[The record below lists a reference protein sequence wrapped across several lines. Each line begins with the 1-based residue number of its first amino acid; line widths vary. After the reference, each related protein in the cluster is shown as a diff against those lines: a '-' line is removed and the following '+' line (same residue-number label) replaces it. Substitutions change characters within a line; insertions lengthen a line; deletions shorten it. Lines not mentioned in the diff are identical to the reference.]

1 MFGSYHDVVCTGGG
15 GSLATK
21 ETGGEG
27 EGEGEEERRRREL
40 EALAAVRRPVASL
53 LAAVWTEL
61 YLCHVCSCQEILTRT
76 VRGQEKDAAFREK
89 DPIGW
94 ETKSRLTKR
103 LSIDTRLAG
112 I

>member
-1 MFGSYHDVVCTGGG
+1 MS
-15 GSLATK
+15 
-21 ETGGEG
+21 
-27 EGEGEEERRRREL
+27 RRFLSRNIDTLRN
-40 EALAAVRRPVASL
+40 
-53 LAAVWTEL
+53 
-61 YLCHVCSCQEILTRT
+61 

>member
-1 MFGSYHDVVCTGGG
+1 M
-15 GSLATK
+15 
-21 ETGGEG
+21 
-27 EGEGEEERRRREL
+27 
-40 EALAAVRRPVASL
+40 
-53 LAAVWTEL
+53 

-103 LSIDTRLAG
+103 LSIDPRLVG

>member
-1 MFGSYHDVVCTGGG
+1 
-15 GSLATK
+15 
-21 ETGGEG
+21 
-27 EGEGEEERRRREL
+27 
-40 EALAAVRRPVASL
+40 VRRPLRPCWRPSGLRCTYVTSVL
-53 LAAVWTEL
+53 VKKLFDTL
-61 YLCHVCSCQEILTRT
+61 RN